1 MKRILVVEDYEI
13 NMKLFGEILR
23 YAGYEMIEARNGNE
37 AIEKAIKERPDLI
50 CMDIQ
55 LPGMDG
61 VTAMKKIKEYPE
73 LKDIPV
79 IAVTSYAM
87 PGDRE
92 RLLSGGFADYISK
105 PIRVSE
111 VLETIKKYL

>member
-1 MKRILVVEDYEI
+1 MKRILVVEDNEI
-13 NMKLFGEILR
+13 NMKLCREIIR
-23 YAGYEMIEARNGNE
+23 YGGYEMIEARDGNE
-37 AIEKAIKERPDLI
+37 AIEKAMKEMPNLI

-61 VTAMKKIKEYPE
+61 VTAMKKMKEYPE

-79 IAVTSYAM
+79 IALTSYAM
-87 PGDRE
+87 PGDKE
-92 RLLSGGFADYISK
+92 RFLSEGFDDYISK
-105 PIRVSE
+105 PMKVQE